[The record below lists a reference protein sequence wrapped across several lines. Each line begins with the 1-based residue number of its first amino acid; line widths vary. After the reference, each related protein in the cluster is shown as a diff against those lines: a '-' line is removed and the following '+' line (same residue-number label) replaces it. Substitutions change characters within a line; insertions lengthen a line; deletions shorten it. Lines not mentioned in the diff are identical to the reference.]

1 MPGQGSLLGLSCG
14 CFGRDGNGA
23 GLGGGAAGGC
33 SIGFGFVVGCAAAV
47 NLISSPFYTI

>member
-23 GLGGGAAGGC
+23 GLGGGAAGCC
-33 SIGFGFVVGCAAAV
+33 SFGLGFVVGGVLGATV
-47 NLISSPFYTI
+47 NLISSPF